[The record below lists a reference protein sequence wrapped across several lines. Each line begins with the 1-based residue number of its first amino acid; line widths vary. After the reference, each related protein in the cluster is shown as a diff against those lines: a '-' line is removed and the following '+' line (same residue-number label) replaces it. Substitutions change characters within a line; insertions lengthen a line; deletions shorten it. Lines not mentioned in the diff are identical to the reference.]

1 MPRGSIGDIV
11 AGSVYRHPRWPH
23 HQDAYILTGNVKR
36 LLLLL
41 AFVLFVVITSD
52 EASDEAGQY
61 GQI

>member
-1 MPRGSIGDIV
+1 MPRGCIGDIV
-11 AGSVYRHPRWPH
+11 AGSVYRHRRRPH

-36 LLLLL
+36 LLLLW
-41 AFVLFVVITSD
+41 AFVLSVVITSD